1 MKIMKK
7 IVRLTES
14 DLNRII
20 RRVINESDEKTIDD
34 VEITRKIE
42 DSLGD
47 SEGGYPVE
55 KTIDN
60 GKLTKKIKYS
70 LGASEGRYLFQI
82 NEKLH
87 NSGYVFIG
95 TNYRKDRKFV
105 YIPMDEINYGLEKS
119 HIFGG
124 FGMAGRWKIDG
135 TKLILRF
142 DN

>member
-14 DLNRII
+14 DLNRIV
-20 RRVINESDEKTIDD
+20 RRVINESDEITIDD
-34 VEITRKIE
+34 GEITRKIE
-42 DSLGD
+42 DSLGA

-60 GKLTKKIKYS
+60 GKLTKKIKNS

-87 NSGYVFIG
+87 NYGYVFIG
-95 TNYRKDRKFV
+95 VNYDKDRKYV
-105 YIPMDEINYGLEKS
+105 YIPMDEMTYGLEPSHNYGL
-119 HIFGG
+119 
-124 FGMAGRWKIDG
+124 GMVGRWTING

-142 DN
+142 AN